1 MGIGQLNFGF
11 WIEDFGVNYPNLPS
25 TVEVG
30 ASVITGECLNLDF
43 RPRIGLTS
51 PPTAETAE
59 PSAFMILMPSALMFC
74 AAFASRS

>member
-1 MGIGQLNFGF
+1 MNVF
-11 WIEDFGVNYPNLPS
+11 VNYPNLPS

-30 ASVITGECLNLDF
+30 ASVIAGECLNLDF

-59 PSAFMILMPSALMFC
+59 PSAFMILIPAALIFM
-74 AAFASRS
+74 AY